1 MEYYELYIDTDL
13 QILVLVIGLISAD
26 LNLTILP
33 SCGDLIISAFD
44 GLFSL
49 DEWLRTTAEIT
60 IADAILVRDCGAEQ
74 Q

>member
-1 MEYYELYIDTDL
+1 MKLPKWDETLISYINDESYELYIDTDL

-49 DEWLRTTAEIT
+49 DE
-60 IADAILVRDCGAEQ
+60 
-74 Q
+74 